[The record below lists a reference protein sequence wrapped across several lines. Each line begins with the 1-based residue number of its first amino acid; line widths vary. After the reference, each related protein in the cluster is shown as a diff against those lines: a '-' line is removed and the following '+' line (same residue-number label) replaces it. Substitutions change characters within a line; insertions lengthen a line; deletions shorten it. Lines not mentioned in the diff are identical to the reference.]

1 MCSCSRLP
9 ILARPSHFCG
19 GQLHCFHHRL
29 MVLCLVLLG
38 RGSLTAFAQDVAP
51 EIVLRKMAT
60 ALDTLD
66 ATALS
71 ELVAEVPDEKTGS
84 SILLAV
90 KVIQQAS
97 RTAQDATG
105 KVDSENESSA
115 LSHLRG
121 RALNLSAAEVT
132 PELLSLSKQMRQSIL
147 RATLG
152 GQVSEIEKLKACV
165 SESQLPKQINDELLR
180 FASAATELVS
190 SFRDS
195 PISFALALSNSQKTQ
210 SDLTEDATYEF
221 LGEYRAADKQ
231 TQDVLQ
237 RTRAAGDNHYS
248 LMVAKEQERAK
259 LITAYTDMYNAYIA
273 GEKSK
278 LEMIQQMQEIQSK
291 ALDLKEKRALM
302 YWALKKLRAD
312 NFQAEYDKRVA
323 ENKTQTAQRLQ
334 TTAADISAVW
344 PSLFSH
350 RELRTDSESL
360 RKNLATYSPSNS
372 GPVSICLVKCTGDI
386 ARLLRLLNNDLQG
399 IPIAQRAELQK
410 YLRKLKAE
418 LNQPYSQNSYIAN
431 LNNSGAETLVAKNNA
446 ESIGGKN
453 DAANLSINLSADDT
467 VLASFALYRS
477 LSQSIVIA
485 GNQKDLQ
492 TLKGLAA
499 TIRNSNLLISEHKK
513 RLAEL
518 GSKAFQG
525 VVSGKDV
532 DAIESPEQ
540 VLQMI
545 AGVSS
550 TLSPSSYDVPA
561 NVSDEAF
568 QILLASTLE

>member
-1 MCSCSRLP
+1 
-9 ILARPSHFCG
+9 
-19 GQLHCFHHRL
+19 

-60 ALDTLD
+60 ALDALD

-323 ENKTQTAQRLQ
+323 ENKTQTAQRSQ

-360 RKNLATYSPSNS
+360 RKNLAAYSPSNS